1 MKLDIYVPY
10 EKMYIGIAFGVIGVN
25 VTVTKNRKTVS
36 NRVFPVNKFSY
47 NWFITMELGIYV
59 AYEERKIWIE
69 FGVSRVK
76 IKVKVTVTKNRKT
89 VSG

>member
-25 VTVTKNRKTVS
+25 VTVTKNRKTMS
-36 NRVFPVNKFSY
+36 NRAFPVNNFSN
-47 NWFITMELGIYV
+47 NWCITMELSIYV
-59 AYEERKIWIE
+59 AYEERKVGIE
-69 FGVSRVK
+69 FGVSGV
-76 IKVKVTVTKNRKT
+76 KVKVTVTKNRKT

>member
-25 VTVTKNRKTVS
+25 VTVTKNRKMVS

-47 NWFITMELGIYV
+47 N
-59 AYEERKIWIE
+59 
-69 FGVSRVK
+69 
-76 IKVKVTVTKNRKT
+76 
-89 VSG
+89 

>member
-10 EKMYIGIAFGVIGVN
+10 EKMYIGTAFGVIGVN

-47 NWFITMELGIYV
+47 NGFITMELGIYV
-59 AYEERKIWIE
+59 AYEERKVGIE

-76 IKVKVTVTKNRKT
+76 VKVTVTKN
-89 VSG
+89 